1 MKINIEQWINAGRP
15 HLKVFLNDIEQ
26 DSCIEADDVA
36 GYIVTQMYDDGFKQE
51 RLTGNVRIECDDW
64 LRKTLT
70 GPRLVIIES
79 PFAGDVE
86 KNTRYAR
93 ACVRDSL
100 LRGEA
105 PIASHLLYTQEG
117 ILNDDVPAE
126 RQHGID
132 AGLAWRTVAQASVVY
147 TDLGISKGMEYGI
160 KAAQDAGVP
169 VEYRTLT
176 DW

>member
-1 MKINIEQWINAGRP
+1 M
-15 HLKVFLNDIEQ
+15 
-26 DSCIEADDVA
+26 
-36 GYIVTQMYDDGFKQE
+36 
-51 RLTGNVRIECDDW
+51 
-64 LRKTLT
+64 
-70 GPRLVIIES
+70 RLVIIES

-117 ILNDDVPAE
+117 ILNDDVPEE